1 MASQRYWHLFA
12 MLIWIL
18 QMLLPLCLARKA
30 PRLLIFNTA
39 FVAFTGEDLYVHYE
53 LNIPANQ
60 SKDVLTCFD
69 PEQRQILRHEVAGT
83 PGHAVSYKAVLDLK
97 MLINSGE
104 YHCRYKVAKVYW
116 FLRLRVVCDVTVCRI
131 TFRGFT
137 DGDARWHTLNPFNR
151 TNGLAFAWKRL
162 PIHTGKHTTEQ
173 PSFFFPLCMECCKS
187 ELWQSGSNE
196 GYREVVVED
205 YTDFMVVAFFSGV
218 LLVFSVVSSVYVF
231 RGTWKQQMPKCGNPS
246 NDRKQNKEQT
256 QAEKPEGDT
265 MSVIITSS
273 TSLYASL
280 EPRPRSIYDVLE
292 RSAVDKPAPKPKTG
306 QRPVEQRTPAQDEGV
321 FESVYENF

>member
-18 QMLLPLCLARKA
+18 QMLLPLCLATEA

-39 FVAFTGEDLYVHYE
+39 FVAITGEDLYVHYE

-69 PEQRQILRHEVAGT
+69 PDHRQIFRHEVAAT

-116 FLRLRVVCDVTVCRI
+116 FLRLRD
-131 TFRGFT
+131 
-137 DGDARWHTLNPFNR
+137 
-151 TNGLAFAWKRL
+151 
-162 PIHTGKHTTEQ
+162 
-173 PSFFFPLCMECCKS
+173 
-187 ELWQSGSNE
+187 E
-196 GYREVVVED
+196 GYRDVAMVD
-205 YTDFMVVAFFSGV
+205 YTDFIVVAFFSGV

-246 NDRKQNKEQT
+246 NDRKQNKERT
-256 QAEKPEGDT
+256 QAEKPEDDT

-292 RSAVDKPAPKPKTG
+292 RSAVDKPAPKPISG